1 MSKNRDKGIY
11 IRCTEEEKEYLM
23 QQSKL
28 ARTSLTD
35 YLIHISK
42 NGSVVVIDE
51 LPNLL
56 VEITRIGTNV
66 NQIARIANQTQK
78 ISKESLDAVMSMLY
92 DIKMLLHKFVNDVVN
107 EKKKAVIKKEITTDE
122 IANRLSNIEKLL
134 LKERFGKNGSK

>member
-66 NQIARIANQTQK
+66 NQIARVGNQR
-78 ISKESLDAVMSMLY
+78 I
-92 DIKMLLHKFVNDVVN
+92 
-107 EKKKAVIKKEITTDE
+107 
-122 IANRLSNIEKLL
+122 NR
-134 LKERFGKNGSK
+134 